1 MTTSRKTKP
10 TPEPMRRMSR
20 RRTGRGPARRPT
32 TTVAK
37 LRAGHEAGLRAQ
49 ARRAKARLLAAKP
62 KLRGVLHLVT
72 FPLCIAASVVLIVLA
87 RGALMKTAVSVFA
100 ATAILL
106 FGNSALLHIG
116 HGRWPMAVERVLRQI
131 DYSNIF
137 LIIAGTNTPFLMA
150 FDPRIRWPY
159 LAVVWAAAIAGTV
172 CHVIWPD
179 GKDVLFTVIY
189 IVLGLAP
196 VVLLPFMWTNPFI
209 GPAGTVLIASG
220 GACYIAGAVCFARR
234 SPNPVPGWFGY
245 HELFHLGTV
254 AGYAC
259 HVVAMF
265 LTVCAMR

>member
-1 MTTSRKTKP
+1 MLDA
-10 TPEPMRRMSR
+10 MRRLR
-20 RRTGRGPARRPT
+20 REPARTHRPV

-49 ARRAKARLLAAKP
+49 ARRVRARLLMAKP
-62 KLRGVLHLVT
+62 RLRGVLHLAT
-72 FPLCIAASVVLIVLA
+72 FPLCVAASVMLIVLA
-87 RGALMKTAVSVFA
+87 RGALMKAAVSVFA
-100 ATAILL
+100 ATAMLL
-106 FGNSALLHIG
+106 FGDSALLHIG
-116 HGRWPMAVERVLRQI
+116 HGRWSPAVERVLRQI

-137 LIIAGTNTPFLMA
+137 LIIAGTNAPFLMA

-159 LAVVWAAAIAGTV
+159 LAVVWAAALVGTV

-179 GKDVLFTVIY
+179 GKDRLFTIVY

-196 VVLLPFMWTNPFI
+196 VSLLPFMWVNPFI
-209 GPAGTVLIASG
+209 GPAGTVLLAAG

-259 HVVAMF
+259 HIVAMF